1 MGKNFITLYKNKGC
15 FYNAFDIDAYIMSL
29 IFGYKVLSNRSCG
42 FPESIF
48 EKVTNILEYYKI
60 SYQVIYTELEPTFK
74 DFKKLN
80 KYEHFYNQTLK
91 LLDRQN
97 KIDLLINKITNADD
111 KDIETIIKAIENVQN
126 K

>member
-1 MGKNFITLYKNKGC
+1 
-15 FYNAFDIDAYIMSL
+15 MSL

-48 EKVTNILEYYKI
+48 DKVISTLENYKI
-60 SYQVIYTELEPTFK
+60 SYQVIYTELEPIFK

-80 KYEHFYNQTLK
+80 KYEHFYNQALK

-97 KIDLLINKITNADD
+97 RIDLIINKITNADD
-111 KDIETIIKAIENVQN
+111 KDIEKIVKAIENVQD